1 MPKANRTCYC
11 CGKEYY
17 YCPSCPDDRRDP
29 RIFVMWDSEK
39 CREIFN
45 ILTNESTN
53 KITTLECKNKLIELG
68 VTKDTVLR
76 ESVRKHVDRVMSY
89 QEKTEEA
96 VKKVIEEV
104 VQDAILEIEIIEENE
119 KLILEEEQL
128 EENNIETVVID
139 AVYENIKKNR
149 RTKRSSLKNKENSEV
164 D

>member
-45 ILTNESTN
+45 VLTNESTN
-53 KITTLECKNKLIELG
+53 KITTLECKNKLIKLG
-68 VTKDTVLR
+68 VTKDTMLR

-89 QEKTEEA
+89 QEEIIQEVVEK
-96 VKKVIEEV
+96 V
-104 VQDAILEIEIIEENE
+104 VQDEITEEKNE
-119 KLILEEEQL
+119 MLISEEVEQL
-128 EENNIETVVID
+128 EENNIETIVID
-139 AVYENIKKNR
+139 TVNENIKKNR